1 MFDSKGYNKFFFWC
15 WQNFGRQIVKP
26 DVQTEIGELSIHIYG
41 NYLYLF
47 LNIKDIYYY
56 LRFLINIYKEVFSLK
71 ILNKQRS
78 FPH

>member
-1 MFDSKGYNKFFFWC
+1 M
-15 WQNFGRQIVKP
+15 KP
-26 DVQTEIGELSIHIYG
+26 DVQTDLLKEIGELSIHIYG